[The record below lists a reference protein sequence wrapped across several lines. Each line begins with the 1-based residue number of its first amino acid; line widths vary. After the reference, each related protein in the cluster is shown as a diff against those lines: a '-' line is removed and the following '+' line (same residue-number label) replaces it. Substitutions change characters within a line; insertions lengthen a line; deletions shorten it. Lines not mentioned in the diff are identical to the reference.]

1 VLESLEIRL
10 DKTLHRNDPEF
21 AFSRE
26 IGLYVYSEYLLDNKP
41 DKFEENLQ
49 DFIDVSISI
58 KINCIKYLFMKK
70 RYNEVIEIAK
80 PILPNS
86 YINDIY
92 EKSLIALN
100 AYEQL
105 IELYSSAT
113 NKIFSFNNFKKLYIL
128 YEQAKPELLENIKQQ
143 ALNNNNI
150 GLDDRIKLL
159 LFLDMTDELA
169 NHIAKLGKSGLE
181 LSRDSLEKT
190 VAKLCIVKP
199 DAAILITRELIKQE
213 FKLILISN
221 YYERFVKYIEDLI
234 ELDDMDFLNKLFNT
248 IKVRCKTKKKLL
260 ERLLINPNDDDTNA
274 KLDMLEIDND
284 NSD

>member
-1 VLESLEIRL
+1 
-10 DKTLHRNDPEF
+10 
-21 AFSRE
+21 
-26 IGLYVYSEYLLDNKP
+26 
-41 DKFEENLQ
+41 
-49 DFIDVSISI
+49 
-58 KINCIKYLFMKK
+58 MKK